1 MLSVCLFVRLSAT
14 ETWKRDGTFR
24 YGNLVDELADLAALR
39 NRDTDNNR
47 GEEDEEDEIEE
58 DEEEEEENEGSGEN
72 PTVNERPSKPPN
84 KKHKKGKKGWKKEGK
99 GPKGTH
105 RKGERRKGKGR
116 RNNRPFIRWDGS
128 KDDPHGLRNDMI
140 YDRMI
145 HNDRRVEDRFI
156 EDESM

>member
-1 MLSVCLFVRLSAT
+1 MFVFLTT

-24 YGNLVDELADLAALR
+24 YGNLVDELADLEDTAIR

-58 DEEEEEENEGSGEN
+58 DDDEEEEEEEENEGSGEN
-72 PTVNERPSKPPN
+72 PTVNEHPSEHPK
-84 KKHKKGKKGWKKEGK
+84 KKHKKGKKGGKKEGK
-99 GPKGTH
+99 GPKGKH
-105 RKGERRKGKGR
+105 PKGERRKGKGR
-116 RNNRPFIRWDGS
+116 HNNRPFIRWDGS
-128 KDDPHGLRNDMI
+128 KDDPHVLSNDMI